1 MELARGGEEM
11 VKCTFTTKPRR
22 KERQVKA
29 KSAGTSTEKARRG
42 VAVGSGSTV
51 MGPACLAQR
60 EKHTSPG
67 LLWTQ
72 GLHCI
77 LGTADVL
84 MKDS

>member
-22 KERQVKA
+22 NERRVKA
-29 KSAGTSTEKARRG
+29 KSAGNSTEKARRG
-42 VAVGSGSTV
+42 VDVSSGSTV
-51 MGPACLAQR
+51 MGPACLAPR

-67 LLWTQ
+67 LPWTQ
-72 GLHCI
+72 GLHCT

-84 MKDS
+84 MKDA